1 MRKLPVFAALS
12 HAIKSTID
20 NIGFAFHI
28 SWPWMLLLL
37 PLNIITNIYLGLNVM
52 HDPFQDPSQLY
63 TENFGIVIPLTAAS
77 IIAYSSIAVN
87 WHRYVLLDEVA
98 EGWSRLRI
106 DGLMWRY
113 IGNVFLIVML
123 LAAGI
128 AAAALAMVLVGLLL
142 NLIMGE
148 ASLFLIVPVSIA
160 LYAYAIVAMYRLMVK
175 LPGVALGRRDFGM
188 RDAWRVTTGNSW
200 QILGLLLLFIVCLL
214 VLGLAL
220 LLVTYLLGLAGTAG
234 LSVSI
239 AVQVMINWVTT
250 ILGVTLL
257 TSLYGFFEEGRD
269 F

>member
-1 MRKLPVFAALS
+1 MRKLPVIAALS
-12 HAIKSTID
+12 HAIKSTVD

-28 SWPWMLLLL
+28 SWPWMVLLL
-37 PLNIITNIYLGLNVM
+37 PLNIITNIYLGLNAM
-52 HDPFQDPSQLY
+52 HDPFQDPAQLY
-63 TENFGIVIPLTAAS
+63 TENFGFVIPLAIAS

-113 IGNVFLIVML
+113 IGNVFLIVL
-123 LAAGI
+123 ILAAGI
-128 AAAALAMVLVGLLL
+128 AAAALAMVLVGMLLA
-142 NLIMGE
+142 LIMGE
-148 ASLFLIVPVSIA
+148 ASLIVIVPVSIA

-175 LPGVALGRRDFGM
+175 LPGIALGRTDFGM

-200 QILGLLLLFIVCLL
+200 QILGLLLLFFGCLL
-214 VLGLAL
+214 VLGLVL
-220 LLVTYLLGLAGTAG
+220 LLVTYLLGLAGTIG

-239 AVQVMINWVTT
+239 AIQVMINWVTT

-257 TSLYGFFEEGRD
+257 TSLYGFFVEERE